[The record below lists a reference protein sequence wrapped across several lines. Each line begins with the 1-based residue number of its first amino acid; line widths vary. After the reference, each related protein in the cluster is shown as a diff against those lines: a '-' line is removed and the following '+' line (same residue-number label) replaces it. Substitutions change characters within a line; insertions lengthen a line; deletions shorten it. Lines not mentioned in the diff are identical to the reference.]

1 MIVDFNSGTNDQEI
15 PQVVIVGSGPA
26 GITLALNLE
35 KKNIKSLIIEAGEKE
50 VSYRSQDFYKGEV
63 IGLFPKNLDALRLR
77 QFGGTSGHWGGSCR
91 TLDSYDF
98 DKWPI
103 KKNDLDKYLDEACK
117 ILDIKKGNYIDKEL
131 DGDIKKIEWRTSP
144 VRFYEK
150 YYQHLLNSKYIYFTL
165 NTSLLNFEID
175 NKKVTSINCLTKNG
189 KRFKIHKKLFVLASG
204 GIENSRILKWS
215 ASKNNK
221 NILNKLPVGN
231 YFMEHP
237 WKTVGY
243 AIGSEIEFN
252 KFFKSS
258 AVSFAPTKNFIKKN
272 KILNANFMLKM
283 ENKNQNQEL
292 NNVCFELNAKNQLI
306 SFVEKTKDLCG
317 SRIVSSW
324 EQDPI
329 YENRI
334 ELGKKKDPYGIP
346 VPKIIYRKTKIMK
359 ETIRIILEN
368 LGNKFIEK
376 NIGRIAI
383 ENFFYDDSK
392 SFMTDA
398 GYHHLGGT
406 RMGDNPTESVV
417 DKNLKVHFLDN
428 LYILGS
434 SVFPTGGHA
443 NPTLSIVQLSLRLS
457 DHLTMNKIL

>member
-1 MIVDFNSGTNDQEI
+1 MLIDYNSEI
-15 PQVVIVGSGPA
+15 NNQNIPKVVILGSGPA
-26 GITLALNLE
+26 GISLALSLE
-35 KKNIKSLIIEAGEKE
+35 KKNISSLIIEAGEKE
-50 VSYRSQDFYKGEV
+50 VSYKSQDFYKGEV
-63 IGLFPKNLDALRLR
+63 VGQFPKNLDALRLR

-103 KKNDLDKYLDEACK
+103 KKEDLDKYLSGACK
-117 ILDIKKGNYIDKEL
+117 ILDIKEGPFL
-131 DGDIKKIEWRTSP
+131 DSEVDSNLKNIEFRTSS

-150 YYQHLLNSKYIYFTL
+150 YYQHLLNSKNIYYTL
-165 NTSLLNFEID
+165 NTSIINFEIND
-175 NKKVTSINCLTKNG
+175 NKVKSINCATKSG
-189 KRFKIHKKLFVLASG
+189 KSFKVQNKIFILACG

-215 ASKNNK
+215 AFKDK
-221 NILNKLPVGN
+221 ENILNKLPIGN

-243 AIGSEIEFN
+243 AIGSENEF
-252 KFFKSS
+252 KKVFKSS
-258 AVSFAPTKNFIKKN
+258 AVAFAPTEKFIKEN

-283 ENKNQNQEL
+283 EGEKNDEL
-292 NNVCFELNAKNQLI
+292 KKICFELNSNNKLI
-306 SFVEKTKDLCG
+306 SYVEKTKDLCG

-329 YENRI
+329 IENRI
-334 ELGKKKDPYGIP
+334 ELGNKKDPYGVP
-346 VPKIIYRKTKIMK
+346 VPKIVYRKTKIMN

-368 LGNKFIEK
+368 LGETFIKK
-376 NIGRIAI
+376 NIGRVAI
-383 ENFFYDDSK
+383 EDFFYNDSK
-392 SFMTDA
+392 DFMTDS

-406 RMGDNPTESVV
+406 RMGVDPRNSVV
-417 DKNLKVHFLDN
+417 DRNLKVHFLNN

-457 DHLTMNKIL
+457 KHLISNKII